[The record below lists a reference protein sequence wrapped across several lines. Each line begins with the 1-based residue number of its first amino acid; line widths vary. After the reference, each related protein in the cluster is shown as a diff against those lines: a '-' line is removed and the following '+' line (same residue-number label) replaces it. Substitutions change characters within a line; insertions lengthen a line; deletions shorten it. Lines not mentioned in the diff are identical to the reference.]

1 MLPSDKIE
9 KAWFDGIIDPLEE
22 QRLFIES
29 VLPELEE
36 TFRVFA
42 EKTAADI
49 EAILEPIDDAAKM
62 WIEQHAAEL
71 ARGVTQTTM
80 NALRVQLAEGWEQ
93 GEGIEQI
100 ARRIRVEMENA
111 SRYRSFMIARTET
124 TNAANMAS
132 ISVAQRAG
140 RETKTWW
147 AALDERMCDACNA
160 LHGKTVAIDEAFPG
174 GILGPSLHPNCRCC
188 LTFPIDS

>member
-49 EAILEPIDDAAKM
+49 EAILDPIDDAAKM

-124 TNAANMAS
+124 TNAANMGS
-132 ISVAQRAG
+132 LSVAQRAG
-140 RETKTWW
+140 RETKKWYT
-147 AALDERMCDACNA
+147 AMDERTCSHCNA
-160 LHGKTVAIDEAFPG
+160 LHGVTIGITETFPG
-174 GILGPSLHPNCRCC
+174 GTIAPSLHPQCRC
-188 LTFPIDS
+188 LLLFPVD